1 MQPPDLKNGAP
12 RRPVSPL
19 PEQSCIR
26 IEREGEV
33 ALFMTDTAP
42 PHAGLD
48 ELCRDLIGVLHAIEE
63 DNAIKAAIL
72 ILPDSAN
79 IFGARAVM
87 NETGRPLHESPW
99 TAAIKAIEGCSKPV
113 VAAIQGAALGRGF
126 ELALGCDARVALTGA
141 VVSLP
146 EASGMIPSPDVTRR
160 VPFLVGVAA
169 AIDIVCSGRDIGAM
183 EAVGLGL
190 IDVVVEGDLRAGA
203 IAYAAPWGRAG
214 RKRRLSEAPLPPD
227 IPGRVED
234 AERAALRASSSQPQ
248 VIATIKAIKAA
259 IKSAG
264 DGER

>member
-1 MQPPDLKNGAP
+1 MQPPDFKTDAP

-19 PEQSCIR
+19 PERSCIR

-33 ALFMTDTAP
+33 ALFVTDTAP

-48 ELCRDLIGVLHAIEE
+48 ELCRDLIGALHAIEE

-72 ILPDSAN
+72 LGSEN

-99 TAAIKAIEGCSKPV
+99 TAAIEAIERCAKPV

-141 VVSLP
+141 VVGLP
-146 EASGMIPSPDVTRR
+146 EVSSGMIPSPDVTRR

-203 IAYAAPWGRAG
+203 IAYAMPWGRAG
-214 RKRRLSEAPLPPD
+214 RKRRLGEAPLPPD
-227 IPGRVED
+227 IPGRVEE
-234 AERAALRASSSQPQ
+234 AEHAALRASSSQAQ
-248 VIATIKAIKAA
+248 VIATIKTIKAA

-264 DGER
+264 DG